1 MSKRK
6 LYTRIFVQ
14 LLRRDFLIFRKVLPN
29 KLIDTSILV
38 LGNLIIFT
46 YIFPMRQ
53 VGGEQFDFALFILGG
68 SIFLFS
74 FFDAL
79 AHTTVTVSD
88 IEGDRTILHTLTLP
102 IPSTLTFL
110 QIATSWA
117 LHYGLATLI
126 VLPLAKL
133 TLLSRFD
140 MSQVN
145 WLKFA
150 LIYVTAYI
158 FFGAFFLWLTSLIRR
173 INSLAHIFIRVGN
186 PMFMFG
192 GYFFAWSQAE
202 AIAPWFAKVIL
213 INPLLYAFEGM
224 RAVIVGG
231 GHFISLYV
239 CISVLLTFSLV
250 MGVDGICR
258 LKRRLDCR

>member
-1 MSKRK
+1 M
-6 LYTRIFVQ
+6 Q
-14 LLRRDFLIFRKVLPN
+14 LLSRDFLIFRKVLPN
-29 KLIDTSILV
+29 KLLDTTILI

-46 YIFPMRQ
+46 YIFPMSQ
-53 VGGEQFDFALFILGG
+53 IGGEQFDFALFILGG
-68 SIFLFS
+68 TIFLFA

-79 AHTTVTVSD
+79 AYVTITVSD

-110 QIATSWA
+110 QIASSWA
-117 LHYGLATLI
+117 LHYGLTTLI

-145 WLKFA
+145 WFKFA
-150 LIYVTAYI
+150 LMYMTAYI

-173 INSLAHIFIRVGN
+173 LNSLGHIFIRVGN

-224 RAVIVGG
+224 RSVLVGQEY
-231 GHFISLYV
+231 FISLFT
-239 CISVLLTFSLV
+239 CIGVLLAFSLV
-250 MGVDGICR
+250 MGIDGIRR
-258 LKRRLDCR
+258 LKKRLDCV